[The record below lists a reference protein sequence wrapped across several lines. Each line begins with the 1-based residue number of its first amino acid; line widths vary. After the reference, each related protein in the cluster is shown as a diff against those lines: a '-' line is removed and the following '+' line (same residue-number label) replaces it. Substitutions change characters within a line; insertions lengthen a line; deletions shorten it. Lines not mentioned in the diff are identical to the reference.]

1 MDGVKS
7 VETDLANQ
15 IAICTV
21 VTGKFEKEKAIA
33 ALDVDYG
40 PSSVLAE
47 K

>member
-1 MDGVKS
+1 MDGVKN
-7 VETDLANQ
+7 VKTDSRNQ

-21 VTGKFEKEKAIA
+21 VAGKFDQEKAIA
-33 ALDVDYG
+33 ALDVEFG